1 MLVLKIGTTLVRIKG
16 WTEVLQSN
24 ETGDKKATNI
34 VTLIHDKIDFQ
45 LKLLRRDKERHL
57 ILIKETINQEDI
69 AILNIYAP
77 NFGAPNFI

>member
-1 MLVLKIGTTLVRIKG
+1 MDR
-16 WTEVLQSN
+16 EVLQSN
-24 ETGDKKATNI
+24 EIGDKKATNI

-69 AILNIYAP
+69 AILNMYAP
-77 NFGAPNFI
+77 NFGASNFI